1 MNIHKETFQSVRPD
15 LATSLGKGA
24 MPSRRPMNRVKSCKS
39 RTDSSA
45 ASVGFRLAI
54 RRLEL
59 NHTQAEVAGKVNILP
74 KSGPN
79 KGKVRF
85 LSRNALS
92 TYESGR
98 QTPSLYLLRGLAA
111 ALGVSPGWLAF
122 GEDSERISNPS
133 RHASSAGQRPKF
145 GVLALSDSLSARAAC
160 A

>member
-1 MNIHKETFQSVRPD
+1 MRHSYCPPNK
-15 LATSLGKGA
+15 
-24 MPSRRPMNRVKSCKS
+24 
-39 RTDSSA
+39 
-45 ASVGFRLAI
+45 VGLCQIKLDCDCR
-54 RRLEL
+54 
-59 NHTQAEVAGKVNILP
+59 GILP

-79 KGKVRF
+79 KGKVQF

-145 GVLALSDSLSARAAC
+145 GVSAVSDLLSA
-160 A
+160 